1 MQPPQL
7 NAFQFINEALT
18 RFESE
23 FEGPLS
29 EHGDKVLAAAFG
41 QYVIRQI
48 DGEVRRVEKWMDGLP
63 LRTARKEAQK
73 VSYFLDTLKK
83 VAFVLQYWPSSGKP
97 GGASSEQLRLCRKVA
112 KVLVEKYGADP
123 VWGRLPGRLS
133 FQFSVWQL
141 LQPG

>member
-7 NAFQFINEALT
+7 SAFQFINEALT

-29 EHGDKVLAAAFG
+29 EHGDKVLAAAFRK
-41 QYVIRQI
+41 YVTSQI
-48 DGEVRRVEKWMDGLP
+48 DGEVRRVEEEMEGLP
-63 LRTARKEAQK
+63 LRTARKETQK
-73 VSYFLDTLKK
+73 AGAYCDTLRK
-83 VAFVLQYWPSSGKP
+83 VAFVLHYWPSSGKP

-123 VWGRLPGRLS
+123 AGVDCLAD
-133 FQFSVWQL
+133 
-141 LQPG
+141 